1 MPMPVAPAPTATE
14 LPDSSAVLQVSKT
27 SMHSGVSVFGGD
39 LVTYTIQVTNVG
51 AGEARFV
58 VISDPLPEGLTYVS
72 GSANPATLSADGN
85 VLKWAIPMLAAGRT
99 YSVSFAVRVTIAGAG
114 GRTQIV
120 NTAYAAAQSGR
131 TFTIV
136 VQGED
141 EARLPIAPTAILL
154 KDFSARWQG
163 AGELANGVI
172 TWETGQEYDTFGF
185 LLYRGESA
193 DFGSAVQMSRSVIS
207 SKSVNGG
214 GAKYA
219 VLDTSAVQGRTYSYW
234 LVEMEQDGDTHP
246 YGPVRMG
253 DTMLRM
259 ESTTH
264 VYLPA
269 LWR

>member
-1 MPMPVAPAPTATE
+1 MMTE
-14 LPDSSAVLQVSKT
+14 SPEASAVLQVSKA
-27 SMHSGVSVFGGD
+27 SMHSGVSVFSGD

-58 VISDPLPEGLTYVS
+58 VISDPLPEGLAYVS

-85 VLKWAIPMLAAGRT
+85 VLKWAMPMLPTGRT
-99 YSVSFAVRVTIAGAG
+99 YSVSFAARVTIAGAG

-120 NTAYAAAQSGR
+120 NTAYSAAQSGR
-131 TFTIV
+131 TSTIV

-154 KDFSARWQG
+154 KDFSVGWQG
-163 AGELANGVI
+163 AGAVI

-185 LLYRGESA
+185 LIYRGESA
-193 DFGSAVQMSRSVIS
+193 DYGSAVQMSRSVIS
-207 SKSVNGG
+207 SKSANGG

-219 VLDTSAVQGRTYSYW
+219 MLDTSAVLGRTYFYW

-253 DTMLRM
+253 DTMARM
-259 ESTTH
+259 EAITH
-264 VYLPA
+264 VYLPT
-269 LWR
+269 LSR